1 MNFKVDLPKDKS
13 SIIKVI
19 GVGGGGGNAV
29 NYMYEQG
36 ISGVAARH
44 ALGCNTRWGLTPTP
58 LPHVVGAVTGALA
71 GVPFPPEIFPSVQ
84 GGGGYPPP

>member
-36 ISGVAARH
+36 ISGVDFFS
-44 ALGCNTRWGLTPTP
+44 LVIPTTRL
-58 LPHVVGAVTGALA
+58 
-71 GVPFPPEIFPSVQ
+71 
-84 GGGGYPPP
+84 